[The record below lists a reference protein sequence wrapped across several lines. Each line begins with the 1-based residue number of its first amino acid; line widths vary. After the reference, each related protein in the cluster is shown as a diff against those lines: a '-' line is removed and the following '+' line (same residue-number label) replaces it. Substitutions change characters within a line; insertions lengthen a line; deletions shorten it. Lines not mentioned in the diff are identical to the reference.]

1 MAEPVEGAVVRS
13 EDGVTVGQLALA
25 LADLIRG
32 NPELYHVKVAVA
44 THCCVEDLRAE
55 DPEVREE
62 GLGLQSPGEARRY
75 LVLHAGG

>member
-1 MAEPVEGAVVRS
+1 MTEAVEGAVVRS
-13 EDGVTVGQLALA
+13 EDGVTVGQLITGLVE
-25 LADLIRG
+25 LVNG
-32 NPELYHVKVAVA
+32 NSELYHVKVAVA

-62 GLGLQSPGEARRY
+62 GLGLQSPGEVRRY